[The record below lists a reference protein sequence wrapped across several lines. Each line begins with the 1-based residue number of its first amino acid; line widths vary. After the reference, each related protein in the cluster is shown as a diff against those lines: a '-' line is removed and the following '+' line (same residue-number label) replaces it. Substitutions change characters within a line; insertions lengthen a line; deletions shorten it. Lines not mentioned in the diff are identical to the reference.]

1 MDFQF
6 WLYIIIGVIY
16 ILGRILKKAE
26 PAQPT
31 EPPKETYRER
41 HKRYH
46 EADKPVAQNQPKPL
60 TFEELLKELTE
71 AKQAQKPEYHPE
83 PVSREREIV
92 IDYDENLEE
101 EAKSLE
107 TTTSETINY
116 EEADNNRRYAEYQ
129 ESKKMAM
136 ERRSLEETMN
146 IRDTVVTFGKFK
158 EFGEEKQKNLLSE
171 YTKDFQDP
179 EGLKKAIVMGEILQR
194 RFQY

>member
-6 WLYIIIGVIY
+6 WLYIIIGIIY
-16 ILGRILKKAE
+16 ILGRILKKQE
-26 PAQPT
+26 PEQ
-31 EPPKETYRER
+31 PKEPRESHQEGHR
-41 HKRYH
+41 RP
-46 EADKPVAQNQPKPL
+46 AKPVENQPKPL

-71 AKQAQKPEYHPE
+71 AKQVSKPEYRQE
-83 PVSREREIV
+83 PPRHEREVV
-92 IDYDENLEE
+92 IDYDDNLEE

-107 TTTSETINY
+107 TTTSETVNY
-116 EEADNNRRYAEYQ
+116 EEADNNKRYADYQ
-129 ESKKMAM
+129 EGKRLAI

-146 IRDTVVTFGKFK
+146 IRDTVVEFGKFK
-158 EFGEEKQKNLLSE
+158 EFSEVKQKNLLAE